1 MCVKNVQCKIIYKP
15 FYVQLSIAQ
24 GATHN
29 RQDILVAGLHS
40 SVSISQISQHMNLS
54 TCTYSKSAALDAS
67 RYCRL

>member
-1 MCVKNVQCKIIYKP
+1 MHVKNVRRKIIYKP

-24 GATHN
+24 GATRN
-29 RQDILVAGLHS
+29 RLHS
-40 SVSISQISQHMNLS
+40 SVSILRISRHMNLS